1 MKKISNTASDEVPY
15 IGIDVAKDELV
26 GFIDSTGKHISCPN
40 QAGDLKRL
48 SRQFAKLKPA
58 LIVMEASGGYEALA
72 AAAFAEAGLPFAIVF
87 PKRVRQFALG
97 LGIIA
102 KTDKIDA
109 AVIARY
115 GRLASIEPMPVASR
129 ELQELRALAIRRTQL
144 IEMRIADQNRLDTA
158 HPSIRR
164 EIRSNIDQLNRRIE
178 RIQALIEKQIQKCPL
193 WQQADEALRSVPGV
207 GPVLSSTLIT
217 ELPEL
222 GHLSNKK
229 IAALVGVAPF
239 PNESGKH
246 KGKRFCKGGRNS
258 VRRVLYMATIAATRY
273 NPVIRA
279 FYLNLCNRGKLKKVA
294 IIACARK
301 LLITLNAIA
310 RNNSSWHPNLAP
322 MT

>member
-1 MKKISNTASDEVPY
+1 
-15 IGIDVAKDELV
+15 
-26 GFIDSTGKHISCPN
+26 
-40 QAGDLKRL
+40 
-48 SRQFAKLKPA
+48 
-58 LIVMEASGGYEALA
+58 MEASGGYEALA

-87 PKRVRQFALG
+87 PRRVRQFALG

-102 KTDKIDA
+102 KTDEIDA

-115 GRLASIEPMPVASR
+115 GRLASIEPMPVAPR
-129 ELQELRALAIRRTQL
+129 ELQELRALTIRRTQL

-178 RIQALIEKQIQKCPL
+178 KIQVLIRKQIQNCPL
-193 WQQADEALRSVPGV
+193 WQKTDKALRSVPGL
-207 GPVLSSTLIT
+207 GPVLSSTLTT

-229 IAALVGVAPF
+229 IAALAGVAPF

-246 KGKRFCKGGRNS
+246 KGKRSCKGGRNS
-258 VRRVLYMATIAATRY
+258 IRRVLYMATITATQY
-273 NPVIRA
+273 NPVIKS

-294 IIACARK
+294 ILACSRK
-301 LLITLNAIA
+301 LLVTLNAIA
-310 RNNSSWHPNLAP
+310 RDDSHWHPNHYAQI
-322 MT
+322 